1 MGGTFHNGKI
11 NCSLIIS
18 LAPMY
23 QYVQWLQ
30 KQHSTQIKT
39 LKEDLMRLKDKVAI
53 VTGSGRGIGEGIV
66 MRFVEEGAKVIVNDV
81 NEADANNV
89 VNQVKA
95 KGGQAIAV
103 LGSVAERSVVE
114 KMVDMAVK
122 EFGTLDIIVN
132 NAGITRDAILHKMTD
147 DQWNAVITVNLT
159 GVFYGI
165 QCAARYMRE
174 KQSGKIIN
182 ISSTSALG
190 NAGQLNYSAT
200 KAGVIGMTKTA
211 AKELGP
217 KNVNVN
223 AIAPGMIW
231 TDMMKNMPSESIKQM
246 DAMLPYIVPLNRKGS
261 PRDIANLALFLASD
275 ESSFITGQV
284 IFCDGGMK
292 I

>member
-1 MGGTFHNGKI
+1 
-11 NCSLIIS
+11 
-18 LAPMY
+18 
-23 QYVQWLQ
+23 
-30 KQHSTQIKT
+30 
-39 LKEDLMRLKDKVAI
+39 MRLKDKVAVI
-53 VTGSGRGIGEGIV
+53 TGSGRGIGEGIV
-66 MRFVEEGAKVIVNDV
+66 MRFAKEGAKIIVNDV
-81 NEADANNV
+81 NEADAKNV
-89 VNQVKA
+89 VGKVTAQGGKA
-95 KGGQAIAV
+95 VAV
-103 LGSVAERSVVE
+103 IGSVATRAVVQQ
-114 KMVDMAVK
+114 MVDTAVK
-122 EFGTLDIIVN
+122 EYGTLDIMIN

-147 DQWNAVITVNLT
+147 EQWNQVIAVNLT

-165 QCAARYMRE
+165 QCAGIHMRQ
-174 KQSGKIIN
+174 KGYGKIIN

-217 KNVNVN
+217 KGINVN

-231 TDMMKNMPSESIKQM
+231 TDMMKSMPEETIKQM
-246 DAMLPYIVPLNRKGS
+246 DAMLPFLVPMNRKGS
-261 PRDIANLALFLASD
+261 PEDIANLALFLSSD

>member
-1 MGGTFHNGKI
+1 
-11 NCSLIIS
+11 
-18 LAPMY
+18 
-23 QYVQWLQ
+23 
-30 KQHSTQIKT
+30 
-39 LKEDLMRLKDKVAI
+39 MRLKDKVAI

-66 MRFVEEGAKVIVNDV
+66 IRFVEEGAKVVINDV
-81 NEADANNV
+81 NEADANTV

-95 KGGQAIAV
+95 RGGQAIAI
-103 LGSVAERSVVE
+103 LGSVSDRATIQ
-114 KMVDMAVK
+114 KMVDAAVK
-122 EFGTLDIIVN
+122 KFGTLDIIVN
-132 NAGITRDAILHKMTD
+132 NAGITRDVVLHKMTD
-147 DQWNAVITVNLT
+147 DQWDEVIDVNLT

-165 QCAARYMRE
+165 QCAARHMRE
-174 KQSGKIIN
+174 KKYGKIIN

-211 AKELGP
+211 AKELGA

-231 TDMMKNMPSESIKQM
+231 TDMMKSIAPETIKQM

-261 PRDIANLALFLASD
+261 PQDIANLALFLASD

-292 I
+292 M

>member
-1 MGGTFHNGKI
+1 M
-11 NCSLIIS
+11 
-18 LAPMY
+18 
-23 QYVQWLQ
+23 
-30 KQHSTQIKT
+30 
-39 LKEDLMRLKDKVAI
+39 KEKSMRLKDKVAI

-66 MRFVEEGAKVIVNDV
+66 MRFAEEGAKIVVNDV
-81 NEADANNV
+81 NEADAANV

-95 KGGQAIAV
+95 KGGQAVAV
-103 LGSVAERSVVE
+103 LGSVSDRATVQ
-114 KMVDMAVK
+114 KMVDTAVK

-132 NAGITRDAILHKMTD
+132 NAGITRDVMLHKMTD
-147 DQWNAVITVNLT
+147 DQWNAVIDVNLT

-174 KQSGKIIN
+174 KGYGKIVN

-211 AKELGP
+211 AKELGA
-217 KNVNVN
+217 KGVNVN

-231 TDMMKNMPSESIKQM
+231 TDMMKSMPPDVIKQM
-246 DAMLPYIVPLNRKGS
+246 DAMLPLIVPMNRKGS
-261 PRDIANLALFLASD
+261 PQDIANLALFLASD